1 MRITKPVAIA
11 AAAATLAL
19 GLAACRG
26 GSSSGGDIK
35 LGMSVSTLNNPY
47 FVQFRQGA
55 EEEAKKEGV
64 KLTTTDAQNDAS
76 QQTNQVQNFTGQSM
90 KAIILNPVDSDA
102 AAPAVKAADRAKIP
116 VIAADRGVNGASV
129 AQTVA
134 SDNVAGGRLAA
145 QQLGKALG
153 GKGKVGVLQGTAG
166 TSAARDRQQGFAE
179 GIKAFPGIQVVAQQP
194 ADFDRAKGLDVLT
207 NMVQANPGITGV
219 FAANDEMALG
229 GIKALG
235 AKAGKQ
241 VKVVGFD
248 GTPDGLKAVQMGTLS
263 ADVAQQPKLLG
274 QLAVQSAVKAA
285 KGDKV
290 PVTVAVPVKVADKT
304 NVAQFLNGS

>member
-1 MRITKPVAIA
+1 MRITKPAAVA

-19 GLAACRG
+19 GLAACR

-76 QQTNQVQNFTGQSM
+76 QQVNQVQNFTGQSM

-102 AAPAVKAADRAKIP
+102 AAPAVKAADRAKVP
-116 VIAADRGVNGASV
+116 VIAADRGVNGATV

-194 ADFDRAKGLDVLT
+194 ADFDRSKGLDVLT
-207 NMVQANPGITGV
+207 NMMQANSGITGV

-248 GTPDGLKAVQMGTLS
+248 GTPDGLKAVQAGTLS

-304 NVAQFLNGS
+304 NVAQFINGS